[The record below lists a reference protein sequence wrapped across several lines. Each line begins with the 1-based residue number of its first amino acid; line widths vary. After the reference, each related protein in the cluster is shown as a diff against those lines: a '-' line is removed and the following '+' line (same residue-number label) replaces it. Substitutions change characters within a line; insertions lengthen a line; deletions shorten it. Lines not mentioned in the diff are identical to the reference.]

1 MNVLTGYMKQECV
14 FSPRSISVL
23 SRRSRLR
30 DVVDRCNGRSSGF
43 LRDGLPPGDHPVS
56 PVMIVRAASE
66 EILKRF
72 TALEEEN
79 QRLREETE
87 QFREENKRFRAK
99 LWWHEGAYTPPSKER
114 SADEESRTDGG
125 TPGRKDGHEP
135 ERRSTTDPDEE
146 IEVTRD
152 CCPECGGHLDE
163 SVGVS
168 PDPSRRSRSH
178 SHQKSP
184 STVVTL
190 PVRVLRNRDGR
201 DTPRPPR
208 WSVQRAVLNRC
219 KAERFTV

>member
-1 MNVLTGYMKQECV
+1 
-14 FSPRSISVL
+14 
-23 SRRSRLR
+23 
-30 DVVDRCNGRSSGF
+30 
-43 LRDGLPPGDHPVS
+43 
-56 PVMIVRAASE
+56 MIVRAASE

-114 SADEESRTDGG
+114 SADEEPRTDGG

-135 ERRSTTDPDEE
+135 EWRSTADPDEE

-152 CCPECGGHLDE
+152 CCPECGDHLDE

-168 PDPSRRSRSH
+168 PRLVEEVPDPQPPEVTQYNRH
-178 SHQKSP
+178 YYQCESP
-184 STVVTL
+184 GTGAVATH
-190 PVRVLRNRDGR
+190 PDRHDGQFR
-201 DTPRPPR
+201 G
-208 WSVQRAVLNRC
+208 LC
-219 KAERFTV
+219 